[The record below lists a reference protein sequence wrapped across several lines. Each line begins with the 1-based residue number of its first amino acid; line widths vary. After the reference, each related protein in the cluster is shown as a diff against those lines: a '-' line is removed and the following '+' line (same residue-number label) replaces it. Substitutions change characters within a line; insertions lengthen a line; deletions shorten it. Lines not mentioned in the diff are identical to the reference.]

1 MHLDAI
7 KLTLGLE
14 ITLSWIQSIIY
25 LFINYSFLHQI
36 KTGIDVIIGAKTR
49 GDVMEF
55 PIPTLSQLAEQ
66 YV

>member
-25 LFINYSFLHQI
+25 LFINYLILHQI
-36 KTGIDVIIGAKTR
+36 NTGIDVIIGAKTR

-55 PIPTLSQLAEQ
+55 PIPTLAQLAEQ